1 MPELSEFVEFVIA
14 KSGIRK
20 PSLVE
25 KDILIHRILREMVL
39 SDLGDK
45 YLFKGGSCLV
55 KCYFGYYR
63 FSVDLDFTWKDQK
76 VWENLGKKRLR
87 RALLKETEAFATLL
101 ESIATS
107 MDLDFRNYVRNKN
120 YIEFGSGNR
129 MVTFKLWK
137 SSELI
142 KIQVNFVERILF
154 DHESVI
160 ARTLIDHV
168 KISEEDKAYF
178 EDFLKFYKPVKLL
191 AYSKEEILCE
201 KVRAILTRQAQKLR
215 DFYDIF
221 MLEKHGIKTEKLR
234 EMIVE
239 KVKDALR
246 YKKYRENLEKNVK
259 GLSTKKFI
267 DDPFEK
273 EMFIV
278 RPSTEFYRFVERF
291 VDLLKEIGESVMMK
305 S

>member
-1 MPELSEFVEFVIA
+1 MPELSEFVEFVVA

-25 KDILIHRILREMVL
+25 KDILIHGILREIVL

-63 FSVDLDFTWKDQK
+63 FSVDLDFTWKDQE
-76 VWENLGKKRLR
+76 VWKNLGKKRLR
-87 RALLKETEAFATLL
+87 RELLRETEAFATLL
-101 ESIATS
+101 ESIATNIG
-107 MDLDFRNYVRNKN
+107 LDFRNDVRNKN

-137 SSELI
+137 GSELI

-154 DHESVI
+154 DHESVV

-168 KISEEDKAYF
+168 EISEEDKVYF
-178 EDFLKFYKPVKLL
+178 EDFLNFYKPVKLL

-201 KVRAILTRQAQKLR
+201 KVRAMLTRQAQKLR

-239 KVKDALR
+239 KIKDALR
-246 YKKYRENLEKNVK
+246 YEKYRINLERNLK
-259 GLSTKKFI
+259 GLSTKEFI

-273 EMFIV
+273 EMFIIT
-278 RPSTEFYRFVERF
+278 PPTEFYTFIEKFVE
-291 VDLLKEIGESVMMK
+291 LLKEIGEIVMVG
-305 S
+305 

>member
-25 KDILIHRILREMVL
+25 KDILIHRILREIVL

-63 FSVDLDFTWKDQK
+63 FSVDLDFTWKDQE

-87 RALLKETEAFATLL
+87 RELLRETEAFATLL
-101 ESIATS
+101 ESIATN
-107 MDLDFRNYVRNKN
+107 MDLNFRNDVRNKN

-137 SSELI
+137 DSELI

-154 DHESVI
+154 DHEFVV

-178 EDFLKFYKPVKLL
+178 EEFLGFYKPVKLL

-221 MLEKHGIKTEKLR
+221 MLEKDGIKTEKLR

-246 YKKYRENLEKNVK
+246 YKKYRTNLERNVK
-259 GLSTKKFI
+259 GLSTKEFI

-273 EMFIV
+273 EMFIIK
-278 RPSTEFYRFVERF
+278 PPAEFYRFVERF
-291 VDLLKEIGESVMMK
+291 VDLLKEIGESVMVK

>member
-25 KDILIHRILREMVL
+25 KDILIHGILREIVL
-39 SDLGDK
+39 SDLGEK

-63 FSVDLDFTWKDQK
+63 FSVDLDFTWRDQE
-76 VWENLGKKRLR
+76 VWKNLGKKRLR
-87 RALLKETEAFATLL
+87 RELLRETEAFATLL
-101 ESIATS
+101 ESIA
-107 MDLDFRNYVRNKN
+107 MNMGLDFRNDVRNRN

-129 MVTFKLWK
+129 MTTFKLWK
-137 SSELI
+137 DSELI

-154 DHESVI
+154 DHESVV
-160 ARTLIDHV
+160 ARTLIDHA

-178 EDFLKFYKPVKLL
+178 EDFLNFYKPVKLL
-191 AYSKEEILCE
+191 AYSREEILCE
-201 KVRAILTRQAQKLR
+201 KVRAILTRQTHKLR

-221 MLEKHGIKTEKLR
+221 ILEKHGIKTEKH
-234 EMIVE
+234 EEKIVE
-239 KVKDALR
+239 KLKDALR
-246 YKKYRENLEKNVK
+246 YKKYRTNLEMNLKR
-259 GLSTKKFI
+259 LSTKEFV

-278 RPSTEFYRFVERF
+278 KPPAEFYRFVEKF

>member
-25 KDILIHRILREMVL
+25 KDVLIHRILKEIVL

-63 FSVDLDFTWKDQK
+63 FSVDLDFTWKDQE
-76 VWENLGKKRLR
+76 VWENLGKKKLR
-87 RALLKETEAFATLL
+87 RELLKETESFATLL
-101 ESIATS
+101 ESIT
-107 MDLDFRNYVRNKN
+107 MDMGLDFRNDVRNKN

-137 SSELI
+137 DSELI
-142 KIQVNFVERILF
+142 KIQVNFVERLLF

-178 EDFLKFYKPVKLL
+178 EDFLKFYKLVKLL

-221 MLEKHGIKTEKLR
+221 MLEKYGIKTEKLR

-246 YKKYRENLEKNVK
+246 YKKYRRNLERNMK
-259 GLSTKKFI
+259 GLSTKEFI

-273 EMFIV
+273 EMFIIK
-278 RPSTEFYRFVERF
+278 PPAEFYRFVERF
-291 VDLLKEIGESVMMK
+291 VDLLKDIGESVIIK